1 MASRDGDVICTLCA
15 HNCRITT
22 GESGLCMVRTDEAG
36 EPALPYFAHVSA
48 LHVDP
53 IEKKPLYHFH
63 PGAEL
68 LSVGFLGCNFRCPFC
83 QNYSI
88 SQSTRAKTRMLAPDE
103 LPGIAA
109 ESGALGVAY
118 TYNEPTIHYEYL
130 MAASE
135 AVSEAGLANT
145 LVTNGHLNRRPAREL
160 LARMDA
166 VNVDLKSFRADF
178 YEQELGGSLKAVI
191 EFIEIAAELSRVEVT
206 TLLIPG
212 KNDSDEEIES
222 IASFIASLGSGIPLH
237 LSGYYPAYNYVVE
250 ATTPAGI
257 ERALEIARRHLD
269 HVYRGNSPGDAST
282 RCASCGATLVARS
295 RYRVDASGLSGSRCA
310 ACGEQSSIHWFSQA

>member
-1 MASRDGDVICTLCA
+1 
-15 HNCRITT
+15 
-22 GESGLCMVRTDEAG
+22 MVRTNEGG
-36 EPALPYFAHVSA
+36 EPALPWFAHVSA

-53 IEKKPLYHFH
+53 VEKKPLYHFH
-63 PGAEL
+63 PGAQL

-88 SQSTRAKTRMLAPDE
+88 SQSTAAQTRTIDPDG
-103 LPGIAA
+103 LPAIARD
-109 ESGALGVAY
+109 SSALGVAY

-135 AVSEAGLANT
+135 AVSEAGLANA

-166 VNVDLKSFRADF
+166 VNVDLKSFNPDF
-178 YEQELGGSLKAVI
+178 YEQELGGSLKAVTD
-191 EFIEIAAELSRVEVT
+191 FIEIAAELTHVEVT

-212 KNDSDEEIES
+212 KNDSENEVDS
-222 IASFIASLGSGIPLH
+222 IASFVASLGADIPLH
-237 LSGYYPAYNYVVE
+237 QSGYYPAYNYVVE

-257 ERALEIARRHLD
+257 ERAVAIARRHLD

-282 RCASCGATLVARS
+282 RCASCGAILVARS
-295 RYRVDASGLSGSRCA
+295 GYRVDASGLSGSRCA
-310 ACGEQSSIHWFSQA
+310 ACGAESSIRWFAGE